1 MLAVVALVEQTGM
14 EFQLAIVDTLAR
26 AFGGGNENSSEDM
39 GAFITAM
46 GKVQEFLNCA
56 LMVLHHS
63 GKDAAKGLRGHSSL
77 LGAVDTELEL
87 LRFDEQMKGVLTIS
101 KQKDGA
107 DNERFG
113 FEMVEVEIRPAG
125 LGLTEAV
132 VSLAVQ
138 ASDSAVNEMSKG
150 TKNNAGKGRNQSIEL
165 SSLMAVVK
173 AKGVIKFIEGSQ
185 RMAVNLTDWRAE
197 FRSKKGITD
206 DSNDNQKR
214 AFDKAWE
221 RAQKRLQESG
231 EVGIRDKSAWLMPF
245 SNGNEEY

>member
-1 MLAVVALVEQTGM
+1 
-14 EFQLAIVDTLAR
+14 VDTLAR

-125 LGLTEAV
+125 LGLSDPV

-138 ASDSAVNEMSKG
+138 ASDSAVNEMSKK
-150 TKNNAGKGRNQSIEL
+150 TKNNAGKGRNQSIEMM
-165 SSLMAVVK
+165 SLETVVK
-173 AKGVIKFIEGSQ
+173 SKGILRFIEGQQ
-185 RMAVNLTDWRAE
+185 RMAVNLTDWKAE

-206 DSNDNQKR
+206 DSTDNQKK

-231 EVGIRDKSAWLMPF
+231 EIGIRDKSAWLMPF
-245 SNGNEEY
+245 SNSQDEF